1 MCVCVAIGDSL
12 SLLQEFYHVFS
23 QLNTDQQES
32 THLEAAISILDTMEG
47 VLAIAETLS
56 CVMVCSECIQLVTED
71 AVNKKRCGHEE
82 RQQEW
87 TDVKLQYLLQLRH
100 SIVTCVCIRM
110 MRDELESSESH
121 DKVPTLLTAAV
132 SGYLC
137 CEEGWYH
144 YHDSQL
150 LSSSSL
156 ISDQYTHTTLTME
169 CRSCSKYCSFT
180 SVHSCCRSS
189 WPHLFL
195 LSCILCE

>member
-1 MCVCVAIGDSL
+1 MTLSL

-23 QLNTDQQES
+23 QLNTEES

-100 SIVTCVCIRM
+100 SIVTCVCIHM
-110 MRDELESSESH
+110 MRDELESSDSH
-121 DKVPTLLTAAV
+121 DKVPTLLTAL
-132 SGYLC
+132 SGYLSIIR
-137 CEEGWYH
+137 GWVSCLRNYQW
-144 YHDSQL
+144 SVTR
-150 LSSSSL
+150 
-156 ISDQYTHTTLTME
+156 YTHSTL
-169 CRSCSKYCSFT
+169 SL
-180 SVHSCCRSS
+180 S
-189 WPHLFL
+189 WTQ
-195 LSCILCE
+195 